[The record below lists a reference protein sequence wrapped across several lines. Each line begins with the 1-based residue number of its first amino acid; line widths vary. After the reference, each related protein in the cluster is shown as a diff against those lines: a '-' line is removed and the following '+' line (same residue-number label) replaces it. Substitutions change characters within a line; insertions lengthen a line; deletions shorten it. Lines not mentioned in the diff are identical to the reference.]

1 MASHAPPFLS
11 PDGGPSSWR
20 AGGTATKVTLR
31 RLDPSYLRRPLGRE
45 KPAGSSS
52 REAASPDPARASG
65 SHRHNLP
72 LAETSCHLEMLRGAR
87 RTVLNF
93 PSPFLGENWTQ
104 RIKFPFCC
112 LIWRLQFPPLL
123 LLGVTCHAVVG
134 SLWRP
139 SLQGN
144 ANLLHLSRN
153 RSNPEQGYC
162 ERGAR
167 LVSSLDFWTLSSEN
181 LIGISWSSL
190 AVLLTS
196 GCVSPARGCT
206 ELCGVISYLI
216 MLKLLVNSPG
226 DTGEWTRLIP
236 RRVRKSFP

>member
-1 MASHAPPFLS
+1 
-11 PDGGPSSWR
+11 
-20 AGGTATKVTLR
+20 
-31 RLDPSYLRRPLGRE
+31 
-45 KPAGSSS
+45 
-52 REAASPDPARASG
+52 
-65 SHRHNLP
+65 
-72 LAETSCHLEMLRGAR
+72 MLQGAR

-93 PSPFLGENWTQ
+93 PSAFLGGNRTQ
-104 RIKFPFCC
+104 RIGFPFCC
-112 LIWRLQFPPLL
+112 VIWRLQFPPLL

-144 ANLLHLSRN
+144 ANLSHLSRN

-167 LVSSLDFWTLSSEN
+167 LASFLDFWTLSSEN
-181 LIGISWSSL
+181 LIDISWSSL

-196 GCVSPARGCT
+196 GYVSPARACT
-206 ELCGVISYLI
+206 ELCGVVSYLI
-216 MLKLLVNSPG
+216 MLKLLVTSPG

-236 RRVRKSFP
+236 EKG